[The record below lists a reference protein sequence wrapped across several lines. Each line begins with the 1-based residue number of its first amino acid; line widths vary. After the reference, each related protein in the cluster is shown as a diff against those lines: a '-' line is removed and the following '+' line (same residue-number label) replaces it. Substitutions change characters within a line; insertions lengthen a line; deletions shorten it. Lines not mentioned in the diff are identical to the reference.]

1 MKELVVFCHKENEVK
16 DIENWIYMN
25 NDEIVN
31 SKVEPGL
38 ISIKKFSIVVTKNGW
53 KSFKN
58 NFPNIKKQIYCSF

>member
-1 MKELVVFCHKENEVK
+1 MKELVVFCYKENEVK
-16 DIENWIYMN
+16 AIENWIYMN

-38 ISIKKFSIVVTKNGW
+38 IAIKKISIVATKNGW

-58 NFPNIKKQIYCSF
+58 KEKKTFDMYILFD